1 ARARVLRAAF
11 TALAPRNTTAT
22 SGSSV
27 TTIAPC
33 ALREA
38 YLLRRARLKSS
49 SGRTSAAFRRRASAV
64 LALALFIVFAL
75 TACHL
80 PCADQPNR
88 IAPLREHY
96 HEQTTPKRSSPSEWR
111 RSSIIRPSGSPN
123 TVTASS
129 KETPCSTRL
138 SRALWTSHSKR
149 GPRST

>member
-1 ARARVLRAAF
+1 
-11 TALAPRNTTAT
+11 
-22 SGSSV
+22 
-27 TTIAPC
+27 
-33 ALREA
+33 
-38 YLLRRARLKSS
+38 YLLRRARLKSY

-64 LALALFIVFAL
+64 LAFALFIVFAL

-129 KETPCSTRL
+129 KETPCS
-138 SRALWTSHSKR
+138 HSNR
-149 GPRST
+149 GPRSTQHGGSSRAGPSNNVQRFRQSLRPGPRSGTAR